1 MSAVSRS
8 SSERP
13 AFFDWLLFL
22 VVALLF
28 LCSLLVFLS
37 APTSWLWVVA
47 LLVVEWGHWFALAA
61 LSLAIL
67 SWQRGRRGRLTAAL
81 AFVAAALMLSP
92 AIRAAGINRSLPN
105 RLSDAFGSLQSLEGR
120 PRPFVW
126 LDLFRGLPTS
136 GVTVSEHVYAQVA
149 SKTLTLDL
157 YRAQNVTAPE
167 PIILMVHGGS
177 WRRGN
182 NRQLAELNRYL
193 AQEHYAVASINYRH
207 APKAQFP
214 APVEDTFAAID
225 FLKRHAAEWQM
236 DATRIVLIGR
246 SAGGQIALLAAY
258 DGREPGIKGV
268 AAFYAPS
275 DLVLG
280 YEHPSRRWV
289 LDSKQVLES
298 YLGGSPAEKR
308 EVYDAASPVRFVG
321 SATPPT
327 LLIHGDLDP
336 IVWPEQ
342 SARLAE
348 RLKEAGR
355 PVFRLYLPWGTHGCD
370 ANLNGPSGQL
380 STYAIDRFLANVLH
394 SEGDR

>member
-1 MSAVSRS
+1 MSTAPRRN
-8 SSERP
+8 SERP
-13 AFFDWLLFL
+13 TMVDWLLFG
-22 VVALLF
+22 VVAIFF
-28 LCSLLVFLS
+28 LCSLFVFLS
-37 APTSWLWVVA
+37 APTSWLWVAA

-61 LSLAIL
+61 LLLAFV
-67 SWQRGRRGRLTAAL
+67 SWRRGRRGRLTAAL
-81 AFVAAALMLSP
+81 AFVSAALMLSP

-105 RLSDAFGSLQSLEGR
+105 RLSDALGSLQALEGR

-136 GVTVSEHVYAQVA
+136 GVTVSEHVYAQVG

-157 YRAQNVTAPE
+157 YRGPEVTAPE

-182 NRQLAELNRYL
+182 KQQLTELNRYL
-193 AQEHYAVASINYRH
+193 AHEHYAVASINYRH

-214 APVEDTFAAID
+214 APVEDTFAAIE
-225 FLKRHAAEWQM
+225 FLKRHAAEWQL

-258 DGREPGIKGV
+258 DGREAGIKGV
-268 AAFYAPS
+268 VALYAPS

-289 LDSKQVLES
+289 LDSRQVLEN

-308 EVYDAASPVRFVG
+308 ATYDAASPIRFVG
-321 SATPPT
+321 SASPPT

-342 SARLAE
+342 SARLAA
-348 RLKEAGR
+348 RLKEANR

-394 SEGDR
+394 PAP